1 MVTGGSRLR
10 TVARTEYIRQMASSL
25 QHCAICV
32 SSTRLS
38 SGLLK
43 MKLNLLVVLLV
54 ATLVQGCATN
64 AAGRGAF
71 ILIDDASM
79 NQMGITAFSELKQK
93 TRATSDAR
101 TSRYATC
108 VSRKL
113 IAELPQQWRELPWE
127 VVVFEDDSPNAFALP
142 GGKVGVHTG
151 LLKIARSEDQLAAV
165 IGHELAHVWLRHGA
179 ERVSQ
184 QYASQ
189 AALTAVQAYG
199 ESQGNG
205 SSSQVMALIGLG
217 AQVGVL
223 LPFSRK
229 HESEADRL
237 GQQLMAEAGYD
248 PAAAAALWANMQAAS
263 GRSTPQFL
271 STHPNPSRRQEVLA
285 ERAQSAQIQ
294 AAVAGARASGKAPS
308 SGRP

>member
-1 MVTGGSRLR
+1 
-10 TVARTEYIRQMASSL
+10 
-25 QHCAICV
+25 
-32 SSTRLS
+32 
-38 SGLLK
+38 
-43 MKLNLLVVLLV
+43 MKLPWLLVLVV

-64 AAGRGAF
+64 SAGRGAL
-71 ILIDDASM
+71 ILIDDTSM
-79 NQMGITAFSELKQK
+79 NQMGITAFTELKQK
-93 TRATSDAR
+93 TRATSNAT

-151 LLKIARSEDQLAAV
+151 LLSVARTEDQLAAV

-184 QYASQ
+184 QYAAQ
-189 AALTAVQAYG
+189 AALSAVQAYG
-199 ESQGNG
+199 ETQSSG

-223 LPFSRK
+223 LPFSRL

-237 GQQLMAEAGYD
+237 GQNLMAKAGYD

-263 GRSTPQFL
+263 GQSTPQFL

-285 ERAQSAQIQ
+285 ERARSAEIQ
-294 AAVAGARASGKAPS
+294 AEVARARANGKVPGC
-308 SGRP
+308 GRP